1 MISLG
6 IVRITG
12 TDSSTITGVGTT
24 ETIDSCGSSTTIV
37 RIGAT
42 TGLPT
47 DCIYNYFIILETSF
61 AKIKA
66 HSTNSSNPRQ
76 ESTVSIGHLTILT
89 ITLGS
94 SGTYIARSGI
104 ITGLAIIGV
113 PNITYLPSSLGLDRR
128 SKQIFYKHPHTHK
141 EKKRKTKCSYKIEL
155 NITWW
160 SSIICCI

>member
-12 TDSSTITGVGTT
+12 TGSSTKTGEGTT

-37 RIGAT
+37 GIGT
-42 TGLPT
+42 TIGLPT
-47 DCIYNYFIILETSF
+47 DCIYNYFIILEISFTKVTS
-61 AKIKA
+61 
-66 HSTNSSNPRQ
+66 HSTNSSN
-76 ESTVSIGHLTILT
+76 SIQQNTLSISHRIILT

-94 SGTYIARSGI
+94 SGTYIVRSGT

-141 EKKRKTKCSYKIEL
+141 EKKRKGRFL
-155 NITWW
+155 QN
-160 SSIICCI
+160 